1 MILNANPKL
10 ENNFFSKVIKKKIS
24 QVIKSGKYILGDE
37 VKKFEKKFSN
47 FIGSKYAVG
56 VNSGTDALI
65 IALKT
70 LGVSRGDEVIIPAI
84 SASAT
89 AIAVKNVGAKIIYAD
104 LDLDSQNVSAKTIQS
119 KISKKTKAIIVVHLH
134 GLSADIISIKKIIK
148 NTKIKIIE
156 DCAQSHGSKL
166 NNKYTGNLGDIGC
179 FSFYPTKNLN
189 CIGDGGAI
197 TTNSSKI
204 YNLAKRIRQYGWASR
219 DDSKIVGMNS
229 RLDEIQAAI
238 LLIKLKKLFFLNNKR
253 RKIAKK
259 YLQNIKKSKKLI
271 LPKFNKINNHV
282 FHHFVVRLNKINRSK
297 LIKSFLEQG
306 IQILV
311 HYKKP
316 LFEQKALNG
325 SSRKL
330 VNTSKISKN
339 IISLPIYPNLKNGDI
354 KKIYR
359 ELNKYA

>member
-1 MILNANPKL
+1 
-10 ENNFFSKVIKKKIS
+10 
-24 QVIKSGKYILGDE
+24 
-37 VKKFEKKFSN
+37 
-47 FIGSKYAVG
+47 
-56 VNSGTDALI
+56 
-65 IALKT
+65 
-70 LGVSRGDEVIIPAI
+70 
-84 SASAT
+84 
-89 AIAVKNVGAKIIYAD
+89 
-104 LDLDSQNVSAKTIQS
+104 
-119 KISKKTKAIIVVHLH
+119 
-134 GLSADIISIKKIIK
+134 
-148 NTKIKIIE
+148 
-156 DCAQSHGSKL
+156 
-166 NNKYTGNLGDIGC
+166 
-179 FSFYPTKNLN
+179 
-189 CIGDGGAI
+189 
-197 TTNSSKI
+197 
-204 YNLAKRIRQYGWASR
+204 
-219 DDSKIVGMNS
+219 MNS

>member
-1 MILNANPKL
+1 M
-10 ENNFFSKVIKKKIS
+10 
-24 QVIKSGKYILGDE
+24 
-37 VKKFEKKFSN
+37 
-47 FIGSKYAVG
+47 
-56 VNSGTDALI
+56 
-65 IALKT
+65 
-70 LGVSRGDEVIIPAI
+70 
-84 SASAT
+84 
-89 AIAVKNVGAKIIYAD
+89 
-104 LDLDSQNVSAKTIQS
+104 
-119 KISKKTKAIIVVHLH
+119 
-134 GLSADIISIKKIIK
+134 
-148 NTKIKIIE
+148 
-156 DCAQSHGSKL
+156 
-166 NNKYTGNLGDIGC
+166 
-179 FSFYPTKNLN
+179 
-189 CIGDGGAI
+189 
-197 TTNSSKI
+197 
-204 YNLAKRIRQYGWASR
+204 
-219 DDSKIVGMNS
+219 
-229 RLDEIQAAI
+229 
-238 LLIKLKKLFFLNNKR
+238 FFLNNKK